1 MNTKLMEGDS
11 VAIISPSAT
20 IKDNP
25 EASAL
30 CAKGVEVLSS
40 LGLNVIYGKH
50 ASGKQN
56 YKAGAIAE
64 RISDIEDAYKDPKV
78 KAIICTQGGDNSNEL
93 LPYIDWDVMRENS
106 KKIFGSS
113 DITVL
118 LNALYAHTGQVSY
131 HGIDLMWGLGK
142 NATQYT
148 VNLLRSCLFSDKLVY
163 NHHPDYPNW
172 KIIRPGTSTGICLG
186 GCLPSFCLLLG
197 TNSDPIQTINKPFIL
212 IIESIGESLSRI
224 ESYIAQISQQPNFK
238 QHCAGIII
246 GYFFMCKEQLPEN
259 HREISDIV
267 LDYTREFNFP
277 IIEVKELGHAVE
289 NMIFP
294 IGRHICIDASASEVT
309 IATVDNLEK

>member
-1 MNTKLMEGDS
+1 MNTKLTEGDS

-40 LGLNVIYGKH
+40 LGLTVTYGKC

-56 YKAGAIAE
+56 YKSGTVAE
-64 RISDIEDAYKDPKV
+64 RRSDIEDAYKDPKV
-78 KAIICTQGGDNSNEL
+78 KAIFCTHGGDNSNEL
-93 LPYIDWDVMRENS
+93 LPHIDWDVIKQNP
-106 KKIFGSS
+106 KKLFGSS

-118 LNALYAHTGQVSY
+118 LNAIYVHTGQVSY
-131 HGIDLMWGLGK
+131 HGLDLMWGLGK
-142 NATQYT
+142 NATKYT
-148 VNLLRSCLFSDKLVY
+148 VNILKSCLFSDKLVY

-172 KIIRPGTSTGICLG
+172 KVIKPGTSTGICLG

-224 ESYIAQISQQPNFK
+224 ESYIAQISQQPKFK
-238 QHCAGIII
+238 QYCTGIII

-259 HREISDIV
+259 NREISDIV
-267 LDYTREFNFP
+267 LDYTKEFNFP

-294 IGRHICIDASASEVT
+294 IGGQIHLNAVVANIPADRI
-309 IATVDNLEK
+309 